1 VAIWL
6 LPGIRVGAQDPPL
19 FSVTSELVVLH
30 VTVKDRSGAYIT
42 NLPRGAFSVI
52 EDGAPQTLQ
61 FVSDTDTPVTVGL
74 LIDSSGSMHPHRER
88 IISATEAFVEESHP
102 EDEIFALA
110 FNERVQP
117 ALPPGTPFTNDTRLL
132 RRALEGSIGSRGRTA
147 LYDAIAAGLDYSRKG
162 SRVRKALIVLSDGAD
177 NASRETLEAVLTK
190 AQGSNT
196 VIYTIALID
205 RGTRDANPK
214 LLEDI
219 ARVTGGE
226 AFRPGSP
233 RRISEVLRRIARDI
247 RHAYTIGY
255 VPANPGRDDAFRSV
269 RVVVTPPDGRRLV
282 VRSRSG
288 YAAGSPR

>member
-1 VAIWL
+1 
-6 LPGIRVGAQDPPL
+6 
-19 FSVTSELVVLH
+19 
-30 VTVKDRSGAYIT
+30 
-42 NLPRGAFSVI
+42 
-52 EDGAPQTLQ
+52 
-61 FVSDTDTPVTVGL
+61 
-74 LIDSSGSMHPHRER
+74 MHPHRER

-205 RGTRDANPK
+205 RGTRDANQK